1 MSSQASVDGRSGA
14 GTPNAPRNGSARAGN
29 HTPSRGAKRARNA
42 TNEFPSDSPPSS
54 LPDPAEVQDV
64 VNAAGRS
71 DDVTRQRAKTDQ
83 PDIRLDC
90 ELPEIPRPVK
100 RSRND
105 VNYQE
110 GSDEDEEDRVA
121 SQGRRR
127 RRRMS
132 SASAASQISDASG
145 DGEDTASPFGTAKT
159 PKPKSPCFVIGCK
172 RTSRDWGRMRQHVN
186 EDHVPHGQFKVSETI
201 LEQSTSVRCLK
212 CRRWFKETSDG
223 TPWAHDCCKDVQPEQ
238 PHGDDEQGQEE
249 GGVQQEVG
257 GVAAPVQTFTEWL
270 QSTMTLLKE
279 FNAAETRGDADGA
292 QTFMD
297 KLIRQGPKQFSTEG
311 GGMQMVADDAAE
323 LAKLIEEARAVAAA
337 APAAAAPAEADAAAR
352 SAANDKESVEHI
364 LRIVKH
370 LENGEISEARRVI
383 AQKGGLREA
392 TPLSMQ
398 QLKQSYYPPVHPQAD
413 TIHPPTPLPANV
425 QAPEFKIEEVTEYLM
440 ARKAKS
446 PDAWGWTARA
456 LLTVVAES
464 DDSAK
469 AVLRILQLIMGGTST
484 ITDGGLRTTLLT
496 FLGHCIAK
504 IGAEGDDG
512 VSIRPACSP
521 CLFLQMAISITLRR
535 HIEKQ
540 RELIGN
546 GQVGIALPAGG
557 EAFARAAQLEFEYH
571 TAKETSDYVMLT
583 LDIKHFYNSIHK
595 AACRNAGVSLDPIAL
610 VSELVFSQAAT
621 IDYRNKDTNTVYRM
635 EAPNGTIQGLSLSGF
650 CAAKAMNDV
659 LRAARAAHPR
669 VSMPFFHDDGRIGGL
684 FDDVIAAFD
693 YIVKLFLE
701 RLNCVMNAKTGIL
714 LVDEMCLSDVRRKQ
728 LEDRQ
733 IPVVEGIKQAGTPV
747 GCNAWIRLCVDKVV
761 EHIRDGARDIV
772 DVQGKH
778 ARLTRKALTNV
789 IRLTTTAGF
798 NHILRGVA
806 PGLTGVAARRVDRI
820 AVSAALSTAGLGHIE
835 PGADHVTERAGLPVT
850 LGGAG
855 LGSALLARDA
865 AFIASCAATAKTV
878 RTLVSPETTFLP
890 SLPMVQELDRA
901 IRRVKATCRETFS
914 EKSKIETAVM
924 NYTTDAILAPDFELP
939 DHLQGTITTMLAR
952 ATQKN
957 ILAQLKAAGKEAELR
972 SFMSCGGL
980 KAGSFLVSGDKP
992 GLASTKMDDMQFTL
1006 AYSLRLGVEAFA
1018 DIKPGHK
1025 CRLCGKAVGTSAA
1038 HGALC
1043 TRGGTGTS
1051 TRNERHYALNAE
1063 IARIIKWLDPSA
1075 RIRFEPSV
1083 VQHFHKRPKNWK
1095 RDARRRAD
1103 LHVQT
1108 ATDNFIIDTS
1118 VGLAGAASVLASFYT
1133 KAGVLARKLAKD
1145 KVTQYVS
1152 AYTNMRQHEILG
1164 LCAEAE
1170 GALDYFFFKFFQKL
1184 IDNAWERD
1192 PSRTKAAMA
1201 TEVYT
1206 RLSTALQR
1214 GNADGAI
1221 NWRYAEIGE
1230 VIYDSSSDMVR
1241 DALNSPA
1248 INMAECDKDLR
1259 EKARGAAV
1267 VAGVAAGGADQ

>member
-1 MSSQASVDGRSGA
+1 
-14 GTPNAPRNGSARAGN
+14 
-29 HTPSRGAKRARNA
+29 
-42 TNEFPSDSPPSS
+42 
-54 LPDPAEVQDV
+54 
-64 VNAAGRS
+64 
-71 DDVTRQRAKTDQ
+71 
-83 PDIRLDC
+83 
-90 ELPEIPRPVK
+90 
-100 RSRND
+100 
-105 VNYQE
+105 
-110 GSDEDEEDRVA
+110 
-121 SQGRRR
+121 
-127 RRRMS
+127 
-132 SASAASQISDASG
+132 
-145 DGEDTASPFGTAKT
+145 
-159 PKPKSPCFVIGCK
+159 
-172 RTSRDWGRMRQHVN
+172 MRQHVN
-186 EDHVPHGQFKVSETI
+186 EDHVPLGQFKVSETI
-201 LEQSTSVRCLK
+201 VAESTSIRCSK
-212 CRRWFKETSDG
+212 CRKWFKKKIDG
-223 TPWAHDCCKDVQPEQ
+223 SPWAHDSCKDAQPEQ
-238 PHGDDEQGQEE
+238 PHGGDEQGQEE
-249 GGVQQEVG
+249 GGVQQEAG

-279 FNAAETRGDADGA
+279 FNAAETRGEADTA
-292 QTFMD
+292 QTYMD
-297 KLIRQGPKQFSTEG
+297 QLIRRGPKQFSTEG

-323 LAKLIEEARAVAAA
+323 LAKLIAEAREVAEA

-352 SAANDKESVEHI
+352 SAATDKESVEHI

-370 LENGEISEARRVI
+370 LENGEISEARRAI

-398 QLKQSYYPPVHPQAD
+398 QLKQSYYPPVHPQAED
-413 TIHPPTPLPANV
+413 LHPPTPLPANL
-425 QAPEFKIEEVTEYLM
+425 QAPNFKIEEVTEYLR

-456 LLTVVAES
+456 LLTVIAES

-484 ITDGGLRTTLLT
+484 IKDFGLRTTLLT

-504 IGAEGDDG
+504 IGAKGDDG

-540 RELIGN
+540 RELIGH

-571 TAKETSDYVMLT
+571 TEKATPDYVMLT
-583 LDIKHFYNSIHK
+583 LDIKNFYNSIHK

-610 VSELVFSQAAT
+610 VTELVFSQAAT

-669 VSMPFFHDDGRIGGL
+669 VSMPFFHDDGRIGGP

-701 RLNCVMNAKTGIL
+701 KLNCVMNAKTGIL
-714 LVDEMCLSDVRRKQ
+714 LVDEMCLSDERRKQ
-728 LEDRQ
+728 LENRS
-733 IPVVEGIKQAGTPV
+733 IPVVKGIKQAGTPV
-747 GCNAWIRLCVDKVV
+747 GCNAWIRFCVDEVV
-761 EHIRDGARDIV
+761 EHIRGGARDIV

-806 PGLTGVAARRVDRI
+806 PGLVGIAAKRVDRI
-820 AVSAALSTAGLGHIE
+820 AVSAALSTAGLGHIDPKAE
-835 PGADHVTERAGLPVT
+835 LVSARAGLPVT

-855 LGSALLARDA
+855 LGSALLSRDA

-901 IRRVKATCRETFS
+901 LRRVKATCRTSFS

-924 NYTTDAILAPDFELP
+924 GYTADAILAPEFEVP
-939 DHLQGTITTMLAR
+939 DHLQGSITTMLAR
-952 ATQKN
+952 AEQKR
-957 ILAQLKAAGKEAELR
+957 ILAQLKEAGKEAELR

-992 GLASTKMDDMQFTL
+992 GLASTAMDDMQFTL

-1018 DIKPGHK
+1018 DIEPGHK
-1025 CRLCGKAVGTSAA
+1025 CRLCGKAIGTSAT

-1043 TRGGTGTS
+1043 TRGGTGTG

-1063 IARIIKWLDPSA
+1063 IARVIKWLDPSA

-1095 RDARRRAD
+1095 RDGRRRAD

-1108 ATDNFIIDTS
+1108 ATENFIIDTS

-1145 KVTQYVS
+1145 KVVQYVS
-1152 AYTNMRQHEILG
+1152 AYTNMKEHEILG

-1170 GALDYFFFKFFQKL
+1170 GALDYFFFKFFQIR
-1184 IDNAWERD
+1184 IDNAWERN
-1192 PSRTKAAMA
+1192 PTRTKAAMA

-1221 NWRYAEIGE
+1221 NWRYAEVGE
-1230 VIYDSSSDMVR
+1230 VIYDSSSDRVR

-1259 EKARGAAV
+1259 ERAMGAAAAAAAGV
-1267 VAGVAAGGADQ
+1267 GSGGAMNGMVPSVEGFRQPESPAGVAASGADQ

>member
-1 MSSQASVDGRSGA
+1 
-14 GTPNAPRNGSARAGN
+14 
-29 HTPSRGAKRARNA
+29 
-42 TNEFPSDSPPSS
+42 
-54 LPDPAEVQDV
+54 
-64 VNAAGRS
+64 
-71 DDVTRQRAKTDQ
+71 
-83 PDIRLDC
+83 
-90 ELPEIPRPVK
+90 
-100 RSRND
+100 
-105 VNYQE
+105 
-110 GSDEDEEDRVA
+110 
-121 SQGRRR
+121 
-127 RRRMS
+127 
-132 SASAASQISDASG
+132 
-145 DGEDTASPFGTAKT
+145 
-159 PKPKSPCFVIGCK
+159 
-172 RTSRDWGRMRQHVN
+172 
-186 EDHVPHGQFKVSETI
+186 
-201 LEQSTSVRCLK
+201 
-212 CRRWFKETSDG
+212 
-223 TPWAHDCCKDVQPEQ
+223 
-238 PHGDDEQGQEE
+238 
-249 GGVQQEVG
+249 
-257 GVAAPVQTFTEWL
+257 
-270 QSTMTLLKE
+270 
-279 FNAAETRGDADGA
+279 
-292 QTFMD
+292 
-297 KLIRQGPKQFSTEG
+297 
-311 GGMQMVADDAAE
+311 
-323 LAKLIEEARAVAAA
+323 
-337 APAAAAPAEADAAAR
+337 
-352 SAANDKESVEHI
+352 
-364 LRIVKH
+364 
-370 LENGEISEARRVI
+370 
-383 AQKGGLREA
+383 
-392 TPLSMQ
+392 
-398 QLKQSYYPPVHPQAD
+398 
-413 TIHPPTPLPANV
+413 
-425 QAPEFKIEEVTEYLM
+425 
-440 ARKAKS
+440 
-446 PDAWGWTARA
+446 
-456 LLTVVAES
+456 
-464 DDSAK
+464 
-469 AVLRILQLIMGGTST
+469 
-484 ITDGGLRTTLLT
+484 
-496 FLGHCIAK
+496 
-504 IGAEGDDG
+504 
-512 VSIRPACSP
+512 
-521 CLFLQMAISITLRR
+521 
-535 HIEKQ
+535 
-540 RELIGN
+540 
-546 GQVGIALPAGG
+546 
-557 EAFARAAQLEFEYH
+557 
-571 TAKETSDYVMLT
+571 
-583 LDIKHFYNSIHK
+583 
-595 AACRNAGVSLDPIAL
+595 
-610 VSELVFSQAAT
+610 
-621 IDYRNKDTNTVYRM
+621 
-635 EAPNGTIQGLSLSGF
+635 
-650 CAAKAMNDV
+650 
-659 LRAARAAHPR
+659 
-669 VSMPFFHDDGRIGGL
+669 
-684 FDDVIAAFD
+684 
-693 YIVKLFLE
+693 
-701 RLNCVMNAKTGIL
+701 MNAKTGIL

-733 IPVVEGIKQAGTPV
+733 IPVVKGIKQAGTPV
-747 GCNAWIRLCVDKVV
+747 GCNAWIRFCVDKVV

-1259 EKARGAAV
+1259 ERARGAAV